1 MTLKP
6 EPVNPMNRFNARYG
20 SIKKKTTAEQPAP
33 TEPKA
38 EGNPPKDTSNKK
50 HRITNDLSELAEIL
64 EEAKNET
71 DTPKAKVVEKTK
83 EEKGE
88 ETMDNQKITQEMR
101 EGLNALG
108 MDDETINGLSYD
120 VASDILRDK
129 DEISKK
135 LDNITDNQKITQ
147 EMREG
152 LNALGMD
159 DETINALKFNEALGI
174 LRDKDEISKK
184 LDELSIAANK
194 KPEEI
199 IVHEQDTPPQPTPAE
214 HTDMHWIDEKIR
226 DYTEMKTAGNTA
238 IKEFNGDKTA
248 GTFTA
253 EIDNGTVTYTSPND
267 VSVTKDSS
275 YKVFDTM
282 MKEPSNAG
290 KAVRLPEDATAEFRT
305 NLFVAAVLNGHK
317 VNGAEGLELD
327 EATLAK
333 IGLTPEQKAQVLAA
347 LPKQEEKAP
356 AEKTTQEKPAEEK
369 PSEKV
374 AEAITKLEDT
384 QAKLAELVK
393 DGKVSATISSNTE
406 TKRSEI
412 VFNFDASKGGNQ
424 ANADE
429 ANKLFTE
436 ALKSIDELRQ
446 KTLPA
451 DETLRKQAV
460 VDNYAIKSAQLGLIR
475 SVYQPEP
482 SEAVKAMDRVRAKK
496 LGLETGEVKNKNGDT
511 VKTLEGDALNNY
523 QSKMSAN
530 ILSRI
535 KAGHEGK

>member
-1 MTLKP
+1 MPVKA
-6 EPVNPMNRFNARYG
+6 EPVNPMDRFNARYG
-20 SIKKKTTAEQPAP
+20 AIKKKKTTAEQLTPA
-33 TEPKA
+33 EQ
-38 EGNPPKDTSNKK
+38 KDEDKTQKK
-50 HRITNDLSELAEIL
+50 EEKKERRTTNDLSELAEIL
-64 EEAKNET
+64 EETKTQNNTPET
-71 DTPKAKVVEKTK
+71 
-83 EEKGE
+83 EEKDKGD
-88 ETMDNQKITQEMR
+88 ETMDKKEITKEMR
-101 EGLNALG
+101 EKLNMLG
-108 MDDETINGLSYD
+108 MDDETINGLTYD

-174 LRDKDEISKK
+174 LRDRDEISQK
-184 LDELSIAANK
+184 LDELSLAANK

-199 IVHEQDTPPQPTPAE
+199 IVHEQDTPTQPTPEE

-226 DYTEMKTAGNTA
+226 DYTEIKTAGNVA
-238 IKEFNGDKTA
+238 IKEFSGDKTA

-253 EIDNGTVTYTSPND
+253 EIDNGMVTYTSPND

-290 KAVRLPEDATAEFRT
+290 KAIRLPEDATAEFKT

-317 VNGAEGLELD
+317 VNGAESLELD

-333 IGLTPEQKAQVLAA
+333 IGLSPEQKAQVLAA
-347 LPKQEEKAP
+347 LPKQEEATQ
-356 AEKTTQEKPAEEK
+356 EKTTQEKPSEEK

-384 QAKLAELVK
+384 QAKLAELIK
-393 DGKVSATISSNTE
+393 DGKVSATISSNAE

-436 ALKSIDELRQ
+436 ALKSIDDLRQ
-446 KTLPA
+446 KTLPT